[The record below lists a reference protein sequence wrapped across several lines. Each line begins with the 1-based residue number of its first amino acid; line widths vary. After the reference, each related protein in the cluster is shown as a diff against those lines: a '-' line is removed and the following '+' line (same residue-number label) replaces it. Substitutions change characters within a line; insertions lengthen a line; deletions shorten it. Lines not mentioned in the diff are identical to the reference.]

1 MGRRPLPIGAHGNIK
16 VKEVA
21 PGIHEARCWYRDLN
35 GEMRRPATRGPSETA
50 AIYAL
55 QERLTE
61 LAQQVGADEISRDD
75 LFGKAIDLW
84 LADLEL
90 KVEVGD
96 TAPTTFRTY
105 RSYITGQ
112 IRPALAALRIREVKA
127 GRCDKLIK
135 TVRKEM
141 GYESAKKVR
150 TITSAVCDFAIRRG
164 VENWTNPVKASES
177 LTAGPAEDVVAMTAA
192 QAVDML
198 QKMDAEVTKK
208 VAEAKDGRARSRAQ
222 AWLDLPEL
230 AEAMLATGVRIG
242 EVLALRGQDVVKV
255 DGGRVLV
262 AVVGH
267 LIFVTGEGTRYV
279 PGRKGKAK
287 DLLLQVPAWSTPMF
301 LRRKLAAGADGP
313 LFPSARGGWLDTNN
327 ANKRIR
333 EVMDACGFEWVT
345 SHVWRHTVGT
355 LLDEADL
362 PVGEITGQ
370 LGNTRAVAERHYI
383 RRRVTNQAAA
393 AALEVLGRD
402 TGS

>member
-1 MGRRPLPIGAHGNIK
+1 MARNPLPVGAHGNIK
-16 VKEVA
+16 VRDL
-21 PGIHEARCWYRDLN
+21 GGTHEARCWYRDLN
-35 GEMRRPATRGPSETA
+35 GEMRRPAARAGSKTA

-61 LAQQVGADEISRDD
+61 LTQEAKADEVSRDD
-75 LFGKAIDLW
+75 RFRKAADLW
-84 LADLEL
+84 MAQLEH
-90 KVEVGD
+90 KVTVGE

-105 RSYITGQ
+105 RSYMTGQ
-112 IRPALAALRIREVKA
+112 ILPALGALRIREVTA
-127 GRCDKLIK
+127 AACDRLIK
-135 TVRKEM
+135 RVRAEM

-150 TITSAVCDFAIRRG
+150 TITSSVCDFAVRRG
-164 VENWTNPVKASES
+164 VENWTNPVRSSEKLS
-177 LTAGPAEDVVAMTAA
+177 AGATEDVVTMTAV

-198 QKMDAEVTKK
+198 QKMRVEVERKI
-208 VAEAKDGRARSRAQ
+208 AEAKDGRARSRAQ

-242 EVLALRGQDVVKV
+242 EVLALRGQDVVLA
-255 DGGRVLV
+255 DGNVFV
-262 AVVGH
+262 NVSAH

-279 PGRKGKAK
+279 PHRKGKAK
-287 DLLLQVPAWSTPMF
+287 DLLLQVPTWSAQMF
-301 LRRKLAAGADGP
+301 LRRKLAAGSDGP

-327 ANKRIR
+327 AGKRIR
-333 EVMDACGFEWVT
+333 TIMDECGYNWVT

-362 PVGEITGQ
+362 PVGDITGQ
-370 LGNTRAVAERHYI
+370 LGNTRAVAEKHYI
-383 RRRVTNQAAA
+383 KRRVTNQAAA

>member
-1 MGRRPLPIGAHGNIK
+1 MPRRPLPIGAHGNITTRN
-16 VKEVA
+16 VGTMV
-21 PGIHEARCWYRDLN
+21 EARCWYRDLN
-35 GEMRRPATRGPSETA
+35 GEMRRPAVRAGSETA

-61 LAQQVGADEISRDD
+61 LATEAQADELSRDD
-75 LFGKAIDLW
+75 RFRKAADLW
-84 LADLEL
+84 MAGLAH
-90 KVEVGD
+90 KVEVGE
-96 TAPTTFRTY
+96 TTPTTYRTY
-105 RSYITGQ
+105 RSYMTGQ
-112 IRPALAALRIREVKA
+112 ILPALGALRIREVTA

-135 TVRKEM
+135 QVRAGM

-150 TITSAVCDFAIRRG
+150 TITGAVCDFAIRRG
-164 VENWTNPVKASES
+164 VQNWTNPVKAAEK
-177 LTAGPAEDVVAMTAA
+177 LAAGVADDVVAMSAEQVA
-192 QAVDML
+192 DML
-198 QKMDAEVTKK
+198 TKMRAYAREKE
-208 VAEAKDGRARSRAQ
+208 AAAKDDRARSRMQ
-222 AWLDLPEL
+222 AWHDLPEL
-230 AEAMLATGVRIG
+230 AEAMLATGCRIG
-242 EVLALRGQDVVKV
+242 EVLALRGEDVVRV
-255 DGGRVLV
+255 DGGVLV
-262 AVVGH
+262 AVGAH

-287 DLLLQVPAWSTPMF
+287 DLLLQVPSWSTQMF
-301 LRRKLAAGADGP
+301 LRRKLRAGVDGP
-313 LFPSARGGWLDTNN
+313 LFPSTRGGWLDTNN

-333 EVMDACGFEWVT
+333 EVMDACGYDWVT

-370 LGNTRAVAERHYI
+370 LGNTRAVAEKHYI